1 MKLAEALLYRA
12 DAQKKIAQLKQ
23 RLERVIKVQEGE
35 LPSEDPAVLL
45 EELKQSTIDM
55 TLWIQRVNR
64 TNALTAYNDRLTLS
78 DALIERDRMM
88 LYRNALVT
96 VLEQASIMHDR
107 YSRTEVR
114 FERTIDVKEIQK
126 EIDALSKSYR
136 EWDIRIQEL
145 NWTVD
150 LITE

>member
-35 LPSEDPAVLL
+35 QPSEDPVILL
-45 EELKQSTIDM
+45 EELKLATIDM

-64 TNALTAYNDRLTLS
+64 TNAITAYNDQLTLS
-78 DALIERDRMM
+78 DALIERDRIMM
-88 LYRNALVT
+88 YRNALAT
-96 VLEQASIMHDR
+96 VLEQACITQDR

-114 FERTIDVKEIQK
+114 FERTVDVKEIQK
-126 EIDALSKSYR
+126 EIDILSKTYR
-136 EWDIRIQEL
+136 EMDIRIQEL
-145 NWTVD
+145 NWTVE
-150 LITE
+150 LIIQ